1 MRLEVFQE
9 GRDVYVDYP
18 FEDVM
23 FRWEYQSKRVFRKF
37 YDQAEVEVH
46 YSSNMFHEAI
56 SAGQQI
62 TAEQYTQGK
71 PVNQEETKYRLEV
84 IGKGHNVY
92 LDDPFEHV
100 MFRWE
105 YQTKKVFRKFYGE
118 AEVEID
124 YTPDLL
130 RKVITVGGQITAE
143 EYAQGKSADQKR
155 L

>member
-1 MRLEVFQE
+1 
-9 GRDVYVDYP
+9 
-18 FEDVM
+18 
-23 FRWEYQSKRVFRKF
+23 
-37 YDQAEVEVH
+37 
-46 YSSNMFHEAI
+46 
-56 SAGQQI
+56 
-62 TAEQYTQGK
+62 
-71 PVNQEETKYRLEV
+71 
-84 IGKGHNVY
+84 
-92 LDDPFEHV
+92 

-130 RKVITVGGQITAE
+130 RKAITVGGQITAE